1 MATVLADESYLLE
14 VHVSEA
20 GVVSSFLPGI
30 SILPRYCSACN
41 HMPQMVPILF
51 VELSHAQKQ
60 HAADYVVS
68 SHATPGPC
76 IEVQMQGKAFCT
88 GLSHLV

>member
-51 VELSHAQKQ
+51 VELSHAQKPN
-60 HAADYVVS
+60 AADSVVS
-68 SHATPGPC
+68 SHAVPGPC
-76 IEVQMQGKAFCT
+76 SKVQTKAKHC
-88 GLSHLV
+88 SQA